1 MNDFE
6 RMLQDSDSHKLLAV
20 VTTVHHQR
28 IGNSFNDGA
37 LSLAES
43 LSGVSTSTVGQKF
56 GILLLNSQ
64 VVLKTIDKLSHVRER
79 IIHEIDDNVHENVS
93 SIKNNVAGVTHLLKV
108 EPYNRDNIPQQTIYA
123 ATQLTWRLMSEI

>member
-28 IGNSFNDGA
+28 VGNSFNDGA

-43 LSGVSTSTVGQKF
+43 LGGVSSSTVGQKF
-56 GILLLNSQ
+56 GILLLHSQ
-64 VVLKTIDKLSHVRER
+64 VVLKTKDKFHQMFEKDSYM
-79 IIHEIDDNVHENVS
+79 
-93 SIKNNVAGVTHLLKV
+93 K
-108 EPYNRDNIPQQTIYA
+108 
-123 ATQLTWRLMSEI
+123 